1 MRSFYFPVYPGCI
14 LVSGSQSKGFLCAC
28 SSRWEDGLGRE
39 ALQEDP
45 PGRERPVPHL
55 DEPAAGQE
63 AQGQAARQEGRQVQE
78 QEGHGLVTG
87 TDPKDIGSA
96 STCWDY
102 SPGMMCLGVPTR
114 MDMWMIILFK
124 AENTFLFML
133 SSSEMFKDPVITR
146 TCQTKQM
153 FPGGH
158 CKLLYTLVGIHSL
171 KWTLYLL

>member
-96 STCWDY
+96 STCWND
-102 SPGMMCLGVPTR
+102 VPRST
-114 MDMWMIILFK
+114 
-124 AENTFLFML
+124 NT
-133 SSSEMFKDPVITR
+133 D
-146 TCQTKQM
+146 
-153 FPGGH
+153 GH
-158 CKLLYTLVGIHSL
+158 VDDHLIQSREHVSVHVVFFRNVQGPCDHQNMSN
-171 KWTLYLL
+171 